1 MRTVRADGEGRPD
14 RAISGGAGP
23 PGAQGLA
30 ADLRGVTARHVLKHL
45 EEEELTPDRRQ
56 PTRQLLFGSVFF
68 LVPEGLS
75 Q

>member
-1 MRTVRADGEGRPD
+1 MGRAAPIVPFQVELDL
-14 RAISGGAGP
+14 

>member
-1 MRTVRADGEGRPD
+1 MGRAAPIVPFQVE
-14 RAISGGAGP
+14 
-23 PGAQGLA
+23 L
-30 ADLRGVTARHVLKHL
+30 DLQAPSASLQTCGKSRHVLKHL

>member
-1 MRTVRADGEGRPD
+1 MGRAAPIVPFQVELDL
-14 RAISGGAGP
+14 

-56 PTRQLLFGSVFF
+56 PTRQCSSCLGCVF
-68 LVPEGLS
+68 PGA
-75 Q
+75 